1 MELNDSLTNLL
12 LCFILSLKF
21 VPDTTVNAD
30 LNNFI
35 LESPDVNLRFFY
47 FLFDEKFFELRLMN
61 VPSLTYECRLRLVNL
76 ENFDVDSLY
85 SGAMIHS
92 QP

>member
-1 MELNDSLTNLL
+1 
-12 LCFILSLKF
+12 
-21 VPDTTVNAD
+21 
-30 LNNFI
+30 
-35 LESPDVNLRFFY
+35 
-47 FLFDEKFFELRLMN
+47 MN
-61 VPSLTYECRLRLVNL
+61 VPSLTYERRLRLVNL